1 LVKWVASEFAKD
13 TIEFLRSRTMAG
25 LPHIGIIGP
34 LDTSQG
40 DSPVD
45 IDDTDVLSLESIED
59 MDDGEVNWEFVP
71 NRIRTQ
77 ITIEPTDKNENLSKI
92 DFYIRIKEGSDAD
105 VGDYCL
111 KRGRNPKYVLTKQQ
125 LIDSFRHFEIFISTP
140 KNSDDSTVRILVDG
154 KETDFQTNIEKDN
167 SIHKTKII
175 VTSESDP
182 FLNYDRGSPV
192 LLKQKYRIDIQKEVE
207 EIDGKRRIKLLVL
220 NNSPKTKRSVIPEMK
235 DDENEDECKKRTLSG
250 SKKTDN
256 PDDDSLVNQ
265 WHPPFFRFRGDV
277 FAPAG
282 NRYGY
287 LMEFKISEKLSSM
300 NFPIDDYDMAKITNG
315 IFDDSKLIES
325 NGQHD
330 GEIIFRDHVSF
341 KENVPKMKSGGE
353 IEAFIKKNSMNDTIA
368 KVLSNDLKYKNLTK
382 FQEDAISEIQETANS
397 DEKDTVLI
405 SARTGGGKTEAFMLP
420 ILNKCLSDSKKGVKA
435 LIFYP
440 TKALANDQAS
450 RFIEVMYNINKN
462 SDRKITLGILHRD
475 IAKNDE
481 KASPDTTSGLPLTC
495 PKCHDGLLKPTNSE
509 NLICSNEKCKE
520 TLDFVWAYTRT
531 QTYANP
537 PDILITN
544 PDTMIWDLMLRPHHH
559 SIFGRPVL
567 SCNTCGM
574 TYATKGKRKCTD
586 GCGESNL
593 EEILPTP
600 PSFLVFDEVHLF
612 KGSFGINTAYFLS
625 RIEYTIN
632 EYAKK
637 YHEDYPHRITKIG
650 SSATISNTDE
660 FIKAFFNSKK
670 DRYNL
675 IPKADDS
682 PEKYYDTEADDS
694 LNRYH
699 VFVMPYAY
707 SSDSTVGLA
716 IQYMQGR
723 AMNGKPPKSF
733 DDEREKLGHY
743 LQTLSFVN
751 AVKSSNSL
759 ITQVR
764 RTINTDLPDLQV
776 DGHTTDFDKT
786 QRSKVERDFN
796 KQNVHVIFATS
807 TLEVGV
813 DFKKVHC
820 VILNGFPYSFNDYL
834 QRIGRGGRK
843 TDSLVLTVCQNWKPI
858 DHYYYSHGIQA
869 LRQQKKN
876 IEPVAITRDNSEAI
890 KKHLMG
896 AVLDFIVRNKE
907 EYGFDMEDIS
917 SFSTIHTEQEI
928 RESLNKQVMESC
940 NIPENLRDSYLAD
953 LDQFV
958 YQLSEESIN
967 AAMSGIPRGMAYR
980 FQNEWNPKKNLS
992 SLRSTDPD
1000 VTIEVFWS

>member
-1 LVKWVASEFAKD
+1 
-13 TIEFLRSRTMAG
+13 MMPG
-25 LPHIGIIGP
+25 LPHIGVVGP
-34 LDTSQG
+34 KDTSQG

-45 IDDTDVLSLESIED
+45 VDDTDVLSLESIED

-71 NRIRTQ
+71 NRMRTQ
-77 ITIEPTDKNENLSKI
+77 ITIEPTSSNENETKV
-92 DFYIRIKEGSDAD
+92 DFYVRIKEGSDTD
-105 VGDYCL
+105 VGDFCL
-111 KRGRNPKYVLTKQQ
+111 KRGRNPKYVLTKEQ
-125 LIDSFRHFEIFISTP
+125 LENSFRHFEIFISTP
-140 KNSDDSTVRILVDG
+140 KNYDDSVVRILVDG
-154 KETDFQTNIEKDN
+154 KESDFPVNMETKDR
-167 SIHKTKII
+167 IHTTKIN
-175 VTSESDP
+175 VKAESEP
-182 FLNYDRGSPV
+182 FLNYEKGKPI

-207 EIDGKRRIKLLVL
+207 DFDNKRRIKLLVL

-235 DDENEDECKKRTLSG
+235 DEENEDECKKRTLSS

-265 WHPPFFRFRGDV
+265 WKPPFFKFRGDV

-282 NRYGY
+282 NRFGY
-287 LMEFKISEKLSSM
+287 LMEFQISEKLSSV
-300 NFPIDDYDMAKITNG
+300 NFPIDDYDMAKITNA
-315 IFDDSKLIES
+315 IFDDKKLIQNE
-325 NGQHD
+325 NQYD

-341 KENVPKMKSGGE
+341 KEKVPKMKSGGNIRE
-353 IEAFIKKNSMNDTIA
+353 FIKKNSMHDIIA
-368 KVLSNDLKYKNLTK
+368 KVLSDDLKYENLTK
-382 FQEDAISEIQETANS
+382 FQEDAITEIHETSKS
-397 DEKDTVLI
+397 DDKDTVLI

-420 ILNKCLSDSKKGVKA
+420 ILDKCLSETAEGVKA
-435 LIFYP
+435 MIFYP

-450 RFIEVMYNINKN
+450 RFIEIMYNINKT
-462 SDRKITLGILHRD
+462 SERKITLGILHGD

-481 KASPDTTSGLPLTC
+481 NASPDKTSGLPLTC
-495 PKCHDGLLKPTNSE
+495 PKCHDGLLQPTNAE
-509 NLICSNEKCKE
+509 KLVCGNEECKE
-520 TLDFVWAYTRT
+520 NLDFVWAYTRA
-531 QTYANP
+531 QIYSRP

-559 SIFGRPVL
+559 SIFGRPVVA
-567 SCNTCGM
+567 CRTCGM
-574 TYATKGKRKCTD
+574 TYAAKGKRKCTD
-586 GCGESNL
+586 GCGEQNL
-593 EEILPTP
+593 TEIIPTP
-600 PSFLVFDEVHLF
+600 PSFIVFDEVHLF

-625 RIEYTIN
+625 RIEYMID
-632 EYAKK
+632 K
-637 YHEDYPHRITKIG
+637 YTKQYHKDYSHRITKIG

-660 FIKAFFNSKK
+660 FIRSFFNSEKG
-670 DRYNL
+670 RYNL
-675 IPKADDS
+675 IPKPTDQQ
-682 PEKYYDTEADDS
+682 EKYYDTISDDS

-707 SSDSTVGLA
+707 SSDSTVGMA

-723 AMNGKPPKSF
+723 AINGTAPKTF
-733 DDEREKLGHY
+733 EKEKEKLGYY

-796 KQNVHVIFATS
+796 KQDVHVIFATS

-890 KKHLMG
+890 KKHMMG
-896 AVLDFIVRNKE
+896 AVLDFIVRNND

-917 SFSTIHTEQEI
+917 SFSTIHTEQNI
-928 RESLNKQVMESC
+928 REDLNKQVMESC
-940 NIPENLRDSYLAD
+940 NIPENLRDNYLAD
-953 LDQFV
+953 LDQFI
-958 YQLSEESIN
+958 YELSQESIN

-980 FQNEWNPKKNLS
+980 FQNEWNPKRNLS